1 MKYTGDSV
9 DAAISKGLADLKVGR
24 NQVEVKILSEGH
36 KGFLGIGKKP
46 AVVDIH
52 VITPNKQ
59 VNGNYSD
66 KIENAIT
73 DDIKQSEKQVV
84 KSRVKKMHNEVSSS
98 NERDLDEVL
107 YSVGDYLSSII
118 DDLGIDAEIDVTL
131 TDHIVYYDFDT
142 EKEQEGRL
150 IGHHGKTLNALQVLA
165 QAYLDHQLKQHLK
178 VMLDVGDYRQKRSE
192 TLKRLAHSVAKKVVF
207 EKRNVKLAPMPS
219 FERKIIHQALT
230 NVAHI
235 STESFGKGPYR
246 YVEVKYEQE

>member
-84 KSRVKKMHNEVSSS
+84 KSRVK
-98 NERDLDEVL
+98 
-107 YSVGDYLSSII
+107 
-118 DDLGIDAEIDVTL
+118 
-131 TDHIVYYDFDT
+131 
-142 EKEQEGRL
+142 
-150 IGHHGKTLNALQVLA
+150 NAQ
-165 QAYLDHQLKQHLK
+165 
-178 VMLDVGDYRQKRSE
+178 
-192 TLKRLAHSVAKKVVF
+192 
-207 EKRNVKLAPMPS
+207 
-219 FERKIIHQALT
+219 
-230 NVAHI
+230 
-235 STESFGKGPYR
+235 
-246 YVEVKYEQE
+246 